1 MSIAAPLPRVA
12 FAPLQLAHT
21 TVTGEPAPESDAELI
36 ARVAGGDRVAFEE
49 LYARYARAVYGLAL
63 RRIRDR
69 GRAEDATQEAFAA
82 LWRSASRYDPRRG
95 SGAPWFFV
103 VARNAVTDVLRRT
116 PEAAVDDAAEAVS
129 DAPSPETRA
138 EADWE
143 AWQVH
148 RAVAAL
154 PETERPLIELAYWGG
169 MSQSEVARYFGL
181 PLGTVKTRTRAALE
195 RLAQALEEE
204 LG

>member
-1 MSIAAPLPRVA
+1 MASLDTDAPATPSDGDLIGRVA
-12 FAPLQLAHT
+12 
-21 TVTGEPAPESDAELI
+21 
-36 ARVAGGDRVAFEE
+36 RGDRVAFDD
-49 LYARYARAVYGLAL
+49 LYHRYARAVYGLAL

-82 LWRSASRYDPRRG
+82 LWRSAGSYDPRRG
-95 SGAPWFFV
+95 AGAPWFFV

-116 PEAAVDDAAEAVS
+116 PEAAAEAVFE
-129 DAPSPETRA
+129 APTGDPGPDERA
-138 EADWE
+138 EAEWE

-154 PETERPLIELAYWGG
+154 PDTERPLVELAYWGG
-169 MSQSEVARYFGL
+169 MSQSEIAGYLGI
-181 PLGTVKTRTRAALE
+181 PLGTVKTRTRAALV
-195 RLAQALEEE
+195 RLARALDEE